1 MAQKNLKLDIIEKV
15 LMLSTNKELQDIREN
30 VRDAISREVDEDD
43 KEQEEF
49 KKWKEEKNEVEKK

>member
-1 MAQKNLKLDIIEKV
+1 MEKLKLDIVQKV

-49 KKWKEEKNEVEKK
+49 KKWKEEKNEV